1 MEWAAV
7 GALLLWALAWG
18 AEGPGGGPLKV
29 RLRERATVASPT
41 VRLGDIADL
50 EGEAQGSPWAQLEVA
65 SAPWPSRRRV
75 LIAGQVATRLAQAG
89 LREREF
95 LLEGAKQVV
104 VERGGRPLAPSEL
117 EEALAKA
124 LRQPLRLLLPPP
136 PLWLPEGPLRVEAP
150 LPNSPRALLP
160 VRVFVEEDLV
170 ATIKVL
176 VSLSSEGKSPSS
188 LPLHPSPLLVRPRE
202 EVLLRARCGQVVV
215 EGKGTALQGGRQ
227 GEEVLVRLPWSPK
240 PLKGTVTGEGEVT
253 LWP

>member
-7 GALLLWALAWG
+7 GTLLLWALAWG
-18 AEGPGGGPLKV
+18 AEGHGEGPLKV
-29 RLRERATVASPT
+29 RLRDLATVSTPT

-50 EGEAQGSPWAQLEVA
+50 EGGAQGFPWAQLEVA
-65 SAPWPSRRRV
+65 PAPWPPRRRV
-75 LIAGQVATRLAQAG
+75 LTAGQVATRLAQAG
-89 LREREF
+89 LREKEF

-104 VERGGRPLAPSEL
+104 VERSGRPLAPSEL

-136 PLWLPEGPLRVEAP
+136 PLWLPEGLLRVEAP
-150 LPNSPRALLP
+150 LPHSPRALLP
-160 VRVFVEEDLV
+160 VRVFVEEEPV
-170 ATIKVL
+170 ATLKVL
-176 VSLSSEGKSPSS
+176 VALPAERTGSP
-188 LPLHPSPLLVRPRE
+188 PPFLVRPRE

-215 EGKGTALQGGRQ
+215 EGKGRALQGGRQ
-227 GEEVLVRLPWSPK
+227 GEEVLVHLPWSPK